1 MVPLPDAATK
11 ALGTTAETI
20 KGVDFGAAAADSEG
34 DPLGEGF
41 ADFAVDIIRD
51 KLPELLVTKD
61 TVPLALWISSS
72 L

>member
-1 MVPLPDAATK
+1 MAPLPDAATK
-11 ALGTTAETI
+11 APGITAETT
-20 KGVDFGAAAADSEG
+20 KGVDTAAAAADSEG

-61 TVPLALWISSS
+61 TVSLTLWISSS